1 MREYE
6 SLFGWHV
13 VREALSARQRKFG
26 RLLVAADQRGA
37 EVEALVSLAHQAGV
51 PLEFVKRG
59 EIALRAG
66 AGARSQGV
74 LLEAGPIPERT
85 LAALRKGERGRRR
98 LIALD
103 GVEDPQ
109 NLGAIAR
116 VAEAAGAQGLVLTRH
131 RSPPLSAAVTRASAG
146 AIEHLPV
153 ARVTNLS
160 RALEELQGDGFWTL
174 GADPDAEGDL
184 FAAPDRYFQGDLVV
198 VLGAEG
204 KGLRPGVGARLDHR
218 LRIPMEGR
226 VASLNVS
233 AAAAVLLFEI
243 LRRSRLWAGGGS
255 PSP

>member
-1 MREYE
+1 MRESE
-6 SLFGWHV
+6 PLFGLHV
-13 VREALSARQRKFG
+13 VREALSARHRKFR
-26 RLLVAADQRGA
+26 RLLVAVDQKGV
-37 EVEALVSLAHQAGV
+37 EVEHLTALAHEAGV
-51 PLEFVKRG
+51 PVDFVSRG
-59 EIALRAG
+59 AIALRAG
-66 AGARSQGV
+66 PSARTQGV
-74 LLEAGPIPERT
+74 VLEAGPIPERT
-85 LAALRKGERGRRR
+85 LAALRGGERGRRR
-98 LIALD
+98 LVALD

-131 RSPPLSAAVTRASAG
+131 RSPPLSAAVARASAG

-153 ARVTNLS
+153 ARVTNLA

-174 GADPDAEGDL
+174 GADPSEGDDL
-184 FAAPDRYFQGDLVV
+184 FSAPDRTFQGDLVV

-204 KGLRPGVGARLDHR
+204 KGLRPAVEARLDHR

-243 LRRSRLWAGGGS
+243 LRRSRLWAGHGS
-255 PSP
+255 P